1 MTEESGHQSRG
12 RADGV
17 VPPALGLEPLS
28 RIRLDSLLQE
38 LLDRVSD
45 VTASRERLRSLLDAV
60 VSIGTDLDLHSML
73 QRIVRAACG
82 LADARYGALGVLGE
96 AGMLVDFV
104 THGVD
109 AAQRARI
116 GDLPAGH
123 GVLGQLI
130 DDPRPIRLAD
140 IGAHEGAHGFPSH
153 HPVMRTFLGV
163 PVRIRGQVFGNLYL
177 AEKNGDGLFTD
188 DDEELMVALAVA
200 AGTAIDNAR
209 LYAQTRRRQ
218 RWLEATAEITGVLLG
233 EDVHRTV
240 ALQLVADRAREVADA
255 DLALVL
261 LLAPATAAAAGTAD
275 TLVVEVASGRGSEL
289 LAGATLPVRGS
300 QFAQLLAGGH
310 TTILDDLATAGRWP
324 TPVTTG
330 TCLLVP
336 LAAAGAISG
345 ALVMAYRTGPPV
357 VDTPDVALVETFAGQ
372 AALALERAG
381 AQQQREMLAVLSDR
395 ERIARDL
402 HDVVVQ
408 RLFAAGTQLV
418 STNRMIIKPQ
428 VRERVDQVVDDLDL
442 TIRDIRGTI
451 FQLQSPISAELRGQ
465 IRALVTEAD
474 KTLGFRPRL
483 VLNGPI
489 DSAIPELVRPAVLA
503 VLREALSNVARHAR
517 ASSVTVTLT
526 TDATTLV
533 LLVTDDGVGIG
544 AAEGSGGLTN
554 MRHRAAEFGGDCRIG
569 PADDHHGTAVVWQV
583 PL

>member
-17 VPPALGLEPLS
+17 VPALGLEPLS

-372 AALALERAG
+372 AALALERAS

>member
-1 MTEESGHQSRG
+1 MTEDSGQHTR
-12 RADGV
+12 RPTDGA
-17 VPPALGLEPLS
+17 VPSLGLEPLS
-28 RIRLDSLLQE
+28 RVRLDSLLQE

-96 AGMLVDFV
+96 AGMLVDFI

-116 GDLPAGH
+116 GDLPSGH
-123 GVLGQLI
+123 GVLGLLI
-130 DDPRPIRLAD
+130 DDPRPIRLND
-140 IGAHEGAHGFPSH
+140 IAEHERAHGFPSH

-177 AEKNGDGLFTD
+177 AEKQGGGLFTE

-261 LLAPATAAAAGTAD
+261 LLAPSTGPAD

-289 LAGATLPVRGS
+289 LAGASLPVRGS

-324 TPVTTG
+324 SPVTTG

-336 LAAAGAISG
+336 LAAAGTISG
-345 ALVMAYRTGPPV
+345 ALVMAYRPGPPV

-372 AALALERAG
+372 AALALERAS

-418 STNRMIIKPQ
+418 SSNRMVTKPQ
-428 VRERVDQVVDDLDL
+428 VRDRIDQVVDDLDL

-465 IRALVTEAD
+465 IRALVSEAE

-483 VLNGPI
+483 ALNGPI

-517 ASSVTVTLT
+517 ATAVTVTLT

-533 LLVTDDGVGIG
+533 LLVTDDGVGLG
-544 AAEGSGGLTN
+544 GAEGSGGLTN

-569 PADDHHGTAVVWQV
+569 PGDDERGTVVVWQV

>member
-1 MTEESGHQSRG
+1 MTEDPGQPHRR
-12 RADGV
+12 RADGGL
-17 VPPALGLEPLS
+17 PSLGLEPLS
-28 RIRLDSLLQE
+28 RVRLDSLLQE
-38 LLDRVSD
+38 LLERVSD

-60 VSIGTDLDLHSML
+60 VTIGTDLDLHSML

-96 AGMLVDFV
+96 AGMLVDFI
-104 THGVD
+104 THGMD
-109 AAQRARI
+109 AAQRDRI
-116 GDLPAGH
+116 GDLPSGH
-123 GVLGQLI
+123 GVLGLLI
-130 DDPRPIRLAD
+130 DDPRPIRLTD
-140 IGAHEGAHGFPSH
+140 ITAHERAHGFPSH

-177 AEKNGDGLFTD
+177 AEKNGGGLFTD

-261 LLAPATAAAAGTAD
+261 LLGPAGGNGGTAD

-289 LAGATLPVRGS
+289 LAGAQLPVRGS

-324 TPVTTG
+324 SPVTTG

-336 LAAAGAISG
+336 LAAAGTISG
-345 ALVMAYRTGPPV
+345 ALVMAYRPGPPV

-372 AALALERAG
+372 AALALERAS

-418 STNRMIIKPQ
+418 STNRMVTKQ
-428 VRERVDQVVDDLDL
+428 VVQERIDQVVDDLDL

-465 IRALVTEAD
+465 IRALVSQAEKA
-474 KTLGFRPRL
+474 LGFRPRL
-483 VLNGPI
+483 VLDGPI
-489 DSAIPELVRPAVLA
+489 DSAIPELVRPVVLA
-503 VLREALSNVARHAR
+503 VLREALSNVARHAH
-517 ASSVTVTLT
+517 ATAVTVTLS

-533 LLVTDDGVGIG
+533 LLVTDDGVGTG
-544 AAEGSGGLTN
+544 GAEGSGGLTN
-554 MRHRAAEFGGDCRIG
+554 MRSRAADLGGDCRIG
-569 PADDHHGTAVVWQV
+569 PGEDGHGTVVGWRI

>member
-17 VPPALGLEPLS
+17 VPALGLEPLS

-130 DDPRPIRLAD
+130 DDPRPIRLTD

-372 AALALERAG
+372 AALALERAS

-418 STNRMIIKPQ
+418 STNRMITKPQ

>member
-1 MTEESGHQSRG
+1 MTEEPGHPSHPPRGSGD
-12 RADGV
+12 RAL
-17 VPPALGLEPLS
+17 PSLGLSPLS
-28 RIRLDSLLQE
+28 RVRLDSLLQE

-73 QRIVRAACG
+73 ERIVQAACG
-82 LADARYGALGVLGE
+82 LADARYGALGVLGD

-104 THGVD
+104 TYGIDPVQ
-109 AAQRARI
+109 QRRI
-116 GDLPAGH
+116 GALPSGH
-123 GVLGQLI
+123 GVLGLLI
-130 DDPRPIRLAD
+130 DDPRPIRLTD
-140 IGAHEGAHGFPSH
+140 LGEHERAHGFPSH

-163 PVRIRGQVFGNLYL
+163 PVRVRGQVFGNLYL
-177 AEKNGDGLFTD
+177 AEKNGGGLFTD

-240 ALQLVADRAREVADA
+240 ALQLVADRARESAEA
-255 DLALVL
+255 ALALVL
-261 LLAPATAAAAGTAD
+261 LLAPTGAEE
-275 TLVVEVASGRGSEL
+275 TLVVEVASGRGAEL

-336 LAAAGAISG
+336 LAAAGTMSG
-345 ALVMAYRTGPPV
+345 ALVMAYPSGPV
-357 VDTPDVALVETFAGQ
+357 ETPDVALVETFAGQ
-372 AALALERAG
+372 AALALERAS

-408 RLFAAGTQLV
+408 RLFAAGTHLV
-418 STNRMIIKPQ
+418 STNRMIVKPQ
-428 VRERVDQVVDDLDL
+428 IRERVDQVVDDLDT

-451 FQLQSPISAELRGQ
+451 FQLQSPVSAELRGQ
-465 IRALVTEAD
+465 IRALVTEAE

-489 DSAIPELVRPAVLA
+489 DSTIPELVRPAVLA
-503 VLREALSNVARHAR
+503 VLREALSNVARHAH
-517 ASSVTVTLT
+517 AESVTVALS
-526 TDATTLV
+526 TDATKLV
-533 LLVTDDGVGIG
+533 LEVVDDGVGCTDVD
-544 AAEGSGGLTN
+544 GSGGLAN
-554 MRHRAAEFGGDCRIG
+554 MRHRAEELGGVCALG
-569 PADDHHGTAVVWQV
+569 PGVDGRGTTVSWQV

>member
-17 VPPALGLEPLS
+17 VPALGLEPLS

-177 AEKNGDGLFTD
+177 AEKHGDGLFTD

-372 AALALERAG
+372 AALALERAS